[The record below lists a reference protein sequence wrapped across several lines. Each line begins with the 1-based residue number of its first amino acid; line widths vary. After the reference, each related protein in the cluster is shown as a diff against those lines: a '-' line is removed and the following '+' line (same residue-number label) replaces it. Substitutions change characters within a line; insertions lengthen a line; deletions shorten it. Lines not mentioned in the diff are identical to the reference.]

1 MQTKTKTGKDEP
13 SKTEEQANAET
24 VTVEKSPTSFDDFH
38 QSMIN
43 LGKVFADS
51 LIDRSRFM
59 NEAELKEVEVLC
71 KLHDSLK
78 PTPIK

>member
-1 MQTKTKTGKDEP
+1 MQTKTKTGKDEQP
-13 SKTEEQANAET
+13 KTEEQPKDETET
-24 VTVEKSPTSFDDFH
+24 VENIPTSFDDFH

-51 LIDRSRFM
+51 LMDRSRFM
-59 NEAELKEVEVLC
+59 NEAELKEVDVLC